1 MGLAGWFSG
10 AGRLAG
16 YDGCFV
22 SSWVA
27 KSLFAVDRWLGSR
40 GGGGLIYRGV
50 KLVRAPNYEDAE
62 GILRRCPRIASQS
75 RSRWCS
81 VHRPSAASSLARW
94 SGFGAADR
102 CYSPNSL
109 EKPRVAP
116 ASGLVRG
123 RWRCAGCGFSASALV
138 LQRKALVIRRRL
150 LEKDPEM
157 LGSCMV
163 AREYPLPVRLG
174 ERWSSRFRISVS
186 ADTSW
191 FTRAKIYVE
200 SIERNF
206 SALCLPKLVYPYFFI
221 KVKMP
226 HIRLREPSENTWT
239 ASSFFLIHTYMH
251 AQNLTLAHLEFST
264 AVSASILFVVKLCL
278 CFRFRGMLACLWH
291 EIGQFRHRSCTAT
304 ILSRFL
310 GVFRSGYSADAE
322 NLPRRWWLLSAGL
335 PGVGQFVVLPD
346 CFEP

>member
-1 MGLAGWFSG
+1 
-10 AGRLAG
+10 
-16 YDGCFV
+16 
-22 SSWVA
+22 
-27 KSLFAVDRWLGSR
+27 
-40 GGGGLIYRGV
+40 
-50 KLVRAPNYEDAE
+50 
-62 GILRRCPRIASQS
+62 
-75 RSRWCS
+75 
-81 VHRPSAASSLARW
+81 
-94 SGFGAADR
+94 
-102 CYSPNSL
+102 
-109 EKPRVAP
+109 
-116 ASGLVRG
+116 
-123 RWRCAGCGFSASALV
+123 
-138 LQRKALVIRRRL
+138 
-150 LEKDPEM
+150 
-157 LGSCMV
+157 
-163 AREYPLPVRLG
+163 
-174 ERWSSRFRISVS
+174 
-186 ADTSW
+186 
-191 FTRAKIYVE
+191 
-200 SIERNF
+200 
-206 SALCLPKLVYPYFFI
+206 
-221 KVKMP
+221 MP